1 MPGASSEF
9 QRPATVAEDVYR
21 HLRSQLLSGAWPGG
35 SWLREQE
42 LAATLAVSRTPVR
55 EAIRQLAQ
63 EGLVKVEANRGV
75 RVHEPSL
82 AEAVASYEVREQLEG
97 MAARLAAARID
108 ATAESVL
115 RERLASMLAIPA
127 ADFAGHIEADNA
139 FHLSIA
145 SLSGNPILQELV
157 ERLTTRVNR
166 VKVLTRHVNS
176 TPLAHAQHEAI
187 AKAIITGDSDLAEK
201 RMAEHIRE
209 NLRIVSERLGSPATN
224 TVPAS
229 ATASA
234 TAPAEQT
241 GEGAA

>member
-1 MPGASSEF
+1 MPGASSAF
-9 QRPATVAEDVYR
+9 KRPATVAEDVYR
-21 HLRSQLLSGAWPGG
+21 HLRSQLLSGVLPGG

-97 MAARLAAARID
+97 MAARLAAARAD
-108 ATAESVL
+108 PATEAVL
-115 RERLASMLAIPA
+115 GERLASMLAIPA
-127 ADFAGHIEADNA
+127 DDFAGHIEADNE

-166 VKVLTRHVNS
+166 VKVLTRHVNA
-176 TPLAHAQHEAI
+176 TPLAHVQHEGIAQAI
-187 AKAIITGDSDLAEK
+187 SAGDGDLAEQ
-201 RMAEHIRE
+201 RMAEHIRD
-209 NLRIVSERLGSPATN
+209 NLRIVSERLGSPATAP
-224 TVPAS
+224 TTGPA
-229 ATASA
+229 
-234 TAPAEQT
+234 T